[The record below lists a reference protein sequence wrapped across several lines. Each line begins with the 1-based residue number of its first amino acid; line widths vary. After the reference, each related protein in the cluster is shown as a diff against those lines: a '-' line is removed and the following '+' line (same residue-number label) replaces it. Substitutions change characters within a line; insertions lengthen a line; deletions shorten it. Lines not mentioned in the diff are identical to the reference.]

1 MFNSHKEKPVIDI
14 HKNTDISQK
23 QHVEWKNL
31 PDTKEYKPYAYIYVT
46 F

>member
-1 MFNSHKEKPVIDI
+1 M
-14 HKNTDISQK
+14 DISQK
-23 QHVEWKNL
+23 QQEWKNL